1 MFADLVSAALW
12 PLLALS
18 AAASAFLLLLTLAA
32 LAYRPRTLPAAG
44 PRRRFAIIVPAHNEE
59 LLIGDLLD
67 SLARLAYPTNRY
79 AVHVIADNCT
89 DATAEVAERHGA
101 TVHIRQDASQP
112 GKGQALR
119 WVLERLREDG
129 ADAFAFVDAD
139 SRLSENFLDVMDRRL
154 ASGGSSVLQTS
165 YRVQDPESAPL
176 VALRAM
182 GFALMHDLRGRGKA
196 RLGLSCGLW
205 GNGMVFARP
214 VLDAIGWQ
222 SSSAVED
229 AEQHLQL
236 LLRGERVAYAPEGRV
251 YGHMPATFGA
261 ARGQQQRW
269 EGGRRGLI
277 GRYWRPLL
285 QASLRQRRASPAA
298 ALIEAALPPL
308 SALCVAAA
316 VLGVAAWVC
325 GSPGQVALSAANV
338 GGLASYVVVGLL
350 LSGLPARTYVAL
362 VHAPRFVIWKVW
374 LYLREL
380 ISRRQPAWTRTT
392 RERLG

>member
-1 MFADLVSAALW
+1 MLADLVAAVLW

-32 LAYRPRTLPAAG
+32 LAYRPRPLPPGG
-44 PRRRFAIIVPAHNEE
+44 PRKRFAIIVPAHNEE
-59 LLIGDLLD
+59 LLIGDLLE
-67 SLARLAYPTNRY
+67 SLSRQAYPSSHYT
-79 AVHVIADNCT
+79 VHVIADNCT
-89 DATAEVAERHGA
+89 DATAEVAQRHGA
-101 TVHIRQDASQP
+101 TVHVRQDPTNP
-112 GKGQALR
+112 GKGQALH
-119 WVLERLREDG
+119 WVLARLR
-129 ADAFAFVDAD
+129 ADEVNAFVFVDAD
-139 SRLSENFLDVMDRRL
+139 SRLSENFLDVMDRHL
-154 ASGGSSVLQTS
+154 ASERSSVFQAS
-165 YRVQDPESAPL
+165 YRVQDPDSAPL

-214 VLDAIGWQ
+214 VLDKLGWQ
-222 SSSAVED
+222 SLSAVED

-236 LLRGERVAYAPEGRV
+236 LLQGERVAYVPEARV

-269 EGGRRGLI
+269 EGGRRSLV

-285 QASLRQRRASPAA
+285 QASLRQRSASPAA

-308 SALCVAAA
+308 SAL
-316 VLGVAAWVC
+316 GVAAVVFGVAALTW
-325 GSPGQVALSAANV
+325 GSPAQAALGTANL

-362 VHAPRFVIWKVW
+362 IHAPRFVLWKLW